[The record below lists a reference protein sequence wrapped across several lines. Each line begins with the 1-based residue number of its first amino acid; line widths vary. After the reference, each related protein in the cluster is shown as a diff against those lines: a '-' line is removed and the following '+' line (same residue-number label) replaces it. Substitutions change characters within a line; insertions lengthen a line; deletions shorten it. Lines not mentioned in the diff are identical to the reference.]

1 MSAKCRRGEWFMS
14 VNAISHMDERI
25 HVCVYYG
32 QNGRRLIR
40 RVYELAR
47 MTECPLYI
55 LTVDR
60 LPFDEF
66 DAEKTSY
73 VEEWKQLSEE
83 LGAEDFIIKDNE
95 ARPIVKVIKE
105 VAYKNNINQVIIGD
119 NHKISGEE
127 IIIDRKISSI

>member
-1 MSAKCRRGEWFMS
+1 S

-25 HVCVYYG
+25 LVCVYYG
-32 QNGRRLIR
+32 PNGRRLIR
-40 RVYELAR
+40 RGYELAR
-47 MTECPLYI
+47 MTGCPLYI

-95 ARPIVKVIKE
+95 ARLIVKIINE
-105 VAYKNNINQVIIGD
+105 VAYIYIITQLIIVDTSQNIW
-119 NHKISGEE
+119 EE
-127 IIIDRKISSI
+127 FT

>member
-1 MSAKCRRGEWFMS
+1 MSAKCSFGVMFMS
-14 VNAISHMDERI
+14 VNAIRHKDLRI
-25 HVCVYYG
+25 LVCVYYSTK
-32 QNGRRLIR
+32 GRRHISSG
-40 RVYELAR
+40 YELVR
-47 MTECPLYI
+47 MTECTLYI
-55 LTVDR
+55 LRVDR

-105 VAYKNNINQVIIGD
+105 VAYKHNITQVIIGETPQ
-119 NHKISGEE
+119 NRWEE
-127 IIIDRKISSI
+127 IT